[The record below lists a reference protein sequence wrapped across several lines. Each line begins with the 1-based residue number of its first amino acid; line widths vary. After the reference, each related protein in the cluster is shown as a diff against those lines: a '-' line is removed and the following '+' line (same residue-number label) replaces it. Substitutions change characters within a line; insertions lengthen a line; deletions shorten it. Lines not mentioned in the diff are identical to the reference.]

1 MLITT
6 ESGLIVDSDEGR
18 TASIIQD
25 YQVSLNQGDWTLIG
39 NPYEFPV
46 PLSMILTNEGTY
58 LSDDPNVYEFKNGQ
72 WRSASVLEPWSGI
85 AYKSNSASRVFI
97 QPNISGDDNNS
108 FSRKVP
114 FHSNALSDG
123 EWYIDIVA
131 DNGFGVDEFNR
142 VGIKHGS
149 KDGYDHRDGYE
160 PPMLPG
166 GVSLRIPHD
175 NWDEHS
181 DIYTT
186 DFREFSDEGQFWDFE
201 VVSGNVDF
209 NTLKSTLYWNDETP
223 QEAIIK
229 DANPFYTLAWVIN
242 LRLSLNLNV
251 PKGSK
256 IITGSVIKT
265 RSPKK
270 GDVVTYNV
278 GNLSETK
285 IRLI

>member
-1 MLITT
+1 
-6 ESGLIVDSDEGR
+6 
-18 TASIIQD
+18 
-25 YQVSLNQGDWTLIG
+25 
-39 NPYEFPV
+39 
-46 PLSMILTNEGTY
+46 MILTNEGTY

-97 QPNISGDDNNS
+97 QPNISGDGNDS

-114 FHSNALSDG
+114 VHSNALMDG

-149 KDGYDHRDGYE
+149 KNGYDHRDGYE

-166 GVSLRIPHD
+166 GVSLRIPQD

-201 VVSGNVDF
+201 VVSGNIDF
-209 NTLKSTLYWNDETP
+209 NTFLKFDGLQNIPENFEVFLIDKSIKTSQNLKWKSDYLFDVASVNSVRKLRLVVGEREFLNANNGGIDLFPNEFNISQNYPNPFNSQTSLNISLMDN
-223 QEAIIK
+223 AII
-229 DANPFYTLAWVIN
+229 DID
-242 LRLSLNLNV
+242 
-251 PKGSK
+251 
-256 IITGSVIKT
+256 I
-265 RSPKK
+265 
-270 GDVVTYNV
+270 
-278 GNLSETK
+278 
-285 IRLI
+285 